1 MNTVAT
7 QATLPARAKLRRPS
21 PTATS
26 KRSPMRRVLNQTIVL
41 LVAFGLWEVAARLG
55 ASLYFPPVSEIAARA
70 YELWLTG
77 PPSALF
83 FTPAAEDIGASLS
96 RTLIGFLGGSV
107 LGISIGVII
116 GFIPKAG
123 AFIEPQIH
131 FFRGIPKSALL
142 PLFVI
147 FLGIDDGMKVGLIM
161 ISMIPYIAL
170 NTIEGVRSVSPVELE
185 NCQVY
190 GIPRYAQV
198 FRIVLPSA
206 APMIFAALRFG
217 LSVALAVMV
226 VSEMYVANSG
236 IGYFTIMSQQT
247 FRILDMWAGV
257 LALGVLGNLLS
268 VALGL
273 FESRVLRW
281 YRGMQGSADE

>member
-1 MNTVAT
+1 MSTVAKG
-7 QATLPARAKLRRPS
+7 ASLKEVKVRRSIPRS
-21 PTATS
+21 TTR
-26 KRSPMRRVLNQTIVL
+26 RSPVQRLLNQTIVL
-41 LVAFGLWEVAARLG
+41 VVALSVWEVAARIG
-55 ASLYFPPVSEIAARA
+55 GSLYFPPLSEIVVRA

-83 FTPAAEDIGASLS
+83 LTPASADIGESLS

-107 LGISIGVII
+107 LGIGVGVII
-116 GFIPKAG
+116 GFFPKVG
-123 AFIEPQIH
+123 AYVEPQVH

-161 ISMIPYIAL
+161 ISLVPYIAL
-170 NTIEGVRSVSPVELE
+170 NTIEGVRSVSPVQLE

-198 FRIVLPSA
+198 FRVVLPSA
-206 APMIFAALRFG
+206 TPMIFAALRFG
-217 LSVALAVMV
+217 LQVALAVMIV
-226 VSEMYVANSG
+226 AEMYVANSG
-236 IGYFTIMSQQT
+236 IGYFTIVSQQT

-257 LALGVLGNLLS
+257 FALGVLGILLS
-268 VALGL
+268 VLVNVLESWALK
-273 FESRVLRW
+273 W
-281 YRGMQGSADE
+281 HRGMQGLADQ